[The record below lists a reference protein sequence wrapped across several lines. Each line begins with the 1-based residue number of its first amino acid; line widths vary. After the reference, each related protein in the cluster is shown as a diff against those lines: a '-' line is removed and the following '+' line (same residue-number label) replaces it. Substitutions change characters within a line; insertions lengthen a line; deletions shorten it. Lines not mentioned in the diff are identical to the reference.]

1 VNVKAIF
8 LLCGLLFFCPFFSPG
23 QEASKR
29 KMAFAVSHLS
39 SENKGLLTRKGAPKH
54 NLFTKLVCFK
64 KACRRYVGW
73 RKNHRK
79 ARFKGYKTGGKLPPR
94 VQESEIEEHTP
105 PMEALPQA
113 DSSVAAPV
121 RTEQDLPETAP
132 DQLIILDE
140 VLFDINSAQL
150 NPAFTFRLDSL
161 TRILAKD
168 VRLQVAIS
176 GHTDNVG
183 PENHNRSLSND
194 RARAV
199 ATYLNA
205 NGISQSRITYSGEG
219 STRPIASNETRD
231 GRKKNRRVE
240 IVISEAE

>member
-1 VNVKAIF
+1 MKSIF
-8 LLCGLLFFCPFFSPG
+8 LLCSLLFFCPLFSRA

-29 KMAFAVSHLS
+29 KMAFVVSHLS
-39 SENKGLLTRKGAPKH
+39 SENKALLRRKAAPKH

-73 RKNHRK
+73 RTNHRK
-79 ARFKGYKTGGKLPPR
+79 TRFKGYKTGGKLPPR
-94 VQESEIEEHTP
+94 VQEPKIEQNT
-105 PMEALPQA
+105 LPVEDLPRP

-121 RTEQDLPETAP
+121 HTEHPPETATG
-132 DQLIILDE
+132 QLITLDE
-140 VLFDINSAQL
+140 VLFDINSAHL
-150 NPAFTFRLDSL
+150 NPGFTFRLDSL
-161 TRILAKD
+161 IKILAKD
-168 VRLQVAIS
+168 VRLQIAIS

-183 PENHNRSLSND
+183 PEKHNRSLSND

-199 ATYLNA
+199 ATYLIA
-205 NGISQSRITYSGEG
+205 NRISQSRITYRGEG